1 MSQHTGHELKR
12 LRESK
17 GVTLEQAAKDTCLRA
32 GFLQELEECTDSD
45 DLPGVYRKLS
55 LRMYARYL
63 GLEVPATRSAPA
75 REERVRIAPMGM
87 FIRRM
92 GRPPKNS
99 RKEPAQRSSLFG
111 LAKVTS
117 AAVVAVLAL
126 GLWSLNAKLSRLNID
141 DLPHRAER
149 ITEAPDPVVLKE
161 SESQASPAPQNTLPP
176 QQLDLDQSIL
186 LTLDPCQPRGDT
198 CAIGQETAAAQPPA
212 EVQSASTTDAPAE
225 AAPVTEAE

>member
-17 GVTLEQAAKDTCLRA
+17 GLTLQQAAKDTCLRA
-32 GFLQELEECTDSD
+32 GFLQELEECTDTD

-63 GLEVPATRSAPA
+63 GLEVPAARCTPV

-92 GRPPKNS
+92 GRPPQSS

-117 AAVVAVLAL
+117 AAVVVVLGL

-149 ITEAPDPVVLKE
+149 AAHATAAVAQAMEKAAVPVVL
-161 SESQASPAPQNTLPP
+161 QGTITP
-176 QQLDLDQSIL
+176 QQLDLDQSVL
-186 LTLDPCQPRGDT
+186 LTLVPSAPHEET
-198 CAIGQETAAAQPPA
+198 CATGAVTTEENLPA
-212 EVQSASTTDAPAE
+212 VVTDASADSADTAPQAE
-225 AAPVTEAE
+225 

>member
-17 GVTLEQAAKDTCLRA
+17 GLTLQQAAKDTCLRA
-32 GFLQELEECTDSD
+32 GFLQELEECTSTD

-63 GLEVPATRSAPA
+63 GLEVPAIRCTPV
-75 REERVRIAPMGM
+75 REERVRIAPVGM

-92 GRPPKNS
+92 GRPLQNS
-99 RKEPAQRSSLFG
+99 RKEPAPRSPLFG

-117 AAVVAVLAL
+117 AAVVVVLGL

-149 ITEAPDPVVLKE
+149 AA
-161 SESQASPAPQNTLPP
+161 QATAAAPQEEEPAAPSELHTIIPP
-176 QQLDLDQSIL
+176 QQLDLDHSVL
-186 LTLDPCQPRGDT
+186 LTLLPSVPQEEI
-198 CAIGQETAAAQPPA
+198 CATEAAAETAGENLPDVVTDTTSDAA
-212 EVQSASTTDAPAE
+212 D
-225 AAPVTEAE
+225 AAPQAE